1 MRMRTVLMTAQAFVG
16 LVVGAGFATGQEVI
30 QYFISFGAIGI
41 PTWMGAGLMTLR
53 VLAVGQLD
61 VDRVS
66 NIISLVTQLIVI
78 AVLAAFVYTMLQ
90 LPVDTSA
97 FNEVAQQNETPVRPW
112 WLSGI
117 NYACMNMMLA
127 VSMSLVIGGSLPN
140 TREARWGGFFGVLTR
155 AVRGVVAPPCA
166 ARARDRA
173 PRSHPRPADAA
184 RGPATHLHPG
194 PREAPGALR
203 GRVSGRRRG
212 PHRCH
217 RRRGPQAAPA

>member
-1 MRMRTVLMTAQAFVG
+1 MCMRTVLMTALAFVG
-16 LVVGAGFATGQEVI
+16 LVVGAGFATGQEVL

-41 PTWMGAGLMTLR
+41 VGAVLSGVVMAVSGTLV

-127 VSMSLVIGGSLPN
+127 VSMSLVIGGNLPN
-140 TREARWGGFFGVLTR
+140 TREARWGGFFGILTR

-166 ARARDRA
+166 ARARDRS

-184 RGPATHLHPG
+184 RGPAPHLHPE
-194 PREAPGALR
+194 PREAPRALR
-203 GRVSGRRRG
+203 RGVGGR
-212 PHRCH
+212 
-217 RRRGPQAAPA
+217 

>member
-1 MRMRTVLMTAQAFVG
+1 MRMRTVLMTAQAFVW

-78 AVLAAFVYTMLQ
+78 AVLAAFVSTMLQ

-127 VSMSLVIGGSLPN
+127 ISMSLVIGGSLPN
-140 TREARWGGFFGVLTR
+140 TREARWGGFFGILTH

-166 ARARDRA
+166 ARARDRS

-184 RGPATHLHPG
+184 RGPAPHLHPE
-194 PREAPGALR
+194 PREAPRALR
-203 GRVSGRRRG
+203 RGVGGR
-212 PHRCH
+212 
-217 RRRGPQAAPA
+217 